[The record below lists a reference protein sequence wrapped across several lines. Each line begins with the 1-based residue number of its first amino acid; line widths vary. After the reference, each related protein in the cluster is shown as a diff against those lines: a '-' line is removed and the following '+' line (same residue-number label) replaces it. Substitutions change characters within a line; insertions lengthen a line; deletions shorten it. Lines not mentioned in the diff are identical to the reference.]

1 MTEQFDGKVAL
12 VTGGGSG
19 IGRTTALAF
28 ARKGAK
34 VVVADIAAPLG
45 EETVA
50 LVKAAGGEAIFV
62 QADVSKAVDV
72 EGMVKK
78 TVARYGR
85 LDYAHNNAGIDGEFV
100 TIVDCTEDNWD
111 HVLGVNLKSVWLG
124 MKYEI
129 PQMRKQGGGAIVNTA
144 SVAALIAYR
153 TMGAYVASK
162 HGVVGV
168 TKAAALE
175 CAKIGI
181 RVNAVCPGVIRT
193 PMIDTFLQNDPERE
207 RSMME
212 MEPVGRMGTPEEV
225 ANVVLWLCS
234 DAASFVTGHA
244 LAVDGGL
251 VAQSG
256 NYPPVPE

>member
-1 MTEQFDGKVAL
+1 
-12 VTGGGSG
+12 
-19 IGRTTALAF
+19 
-28 ARKGAK
+28 
-34 VVVADIAAPLG
+34 
-45 EETVA
+45 
-50 LVKAAGGEAIFV
+50 
-62 QADVSKAVDV
+62 
-72 EGMVKK
+72 
-78 TVARYGR
+78 
-85 LDYAHNNAGIDGEFV
+85 
-100 TIVDCTEDNWD
+100 
-111 HVLGVNLKSVWLG
+111 

-144 SVAALIAYR
+144 SVAALVAYR

-193 PMIDTFLQNDPERE
+193 PMIDSFLQNDPERE
-207 RSMME
+207 RSMTE
-212 MEPVGRMGTPEEV
+212 MEPVGRMGTTEEV

-244 LAVDGGL
+244 LAVDGGI